1 MSPPICAAS
10 ASTTSVRPTEGHPV
24 VDRQKRA
31 TGKGNGKAPRVLFYG
46 HYDVQPVDPLDL
58 WKTPPFEPRI
68 ETLDGGR
75 KIIVARGACDD
86 KGQAMTFVE
95 ACRAFKAV
103 TGKLPLDITMMI
115 EGEEEC
121 GSKHLFGFVRDNA
134 AEFKRDLAL
143 VCDTGM
149 WDAQTP
155 SITTSL
161 RGLVY
166 EEVQAH
172 LRRPRPAFRPVR
184 RRGAQSDPRARR
196 HSCRRMHRP
205 DGSVAIPGFY
215 DGVRELPADIKADLA
230 GLGLTPEK
238 FLGPIGLKIPAG
250 EKDRML
256 IEQISTRP
264 TAEVNGII
272 GGYTGEG
279 AKTVIPGKAMA
290 KVSFRLVGAQDPEKI
305 RAAFREFVRA
315 RVPADCTVEFG
326 NFTCAPAFDVAFDNP
341 ALTKAR
347 AALAEE
353 WGKKAVT
360 VGAGGSIP
368 IVGDFKTVL
377 GMDTLMVGFA
387 LDDDRVHS
395 PNEKYDLKCFHKG
408 IRSWARILGGAGGM
422 SFESNGQAGE
432 EIMKFAFL
440 IAAAACASRS
450 AHSAASAAG
459 VDELYV
465 LDCGHLSAP
474 DQSRWSPGV
483 NVGVPIELIRQLL
496 SDPSRTGL
504 VPLGHRPARCAR
516 RDARRRDRSSE
527 RRPYSEAGQD
537 AGRPARRARREAR
550 RHQRHRHLA
559 HPSRPHRQCRGVSA
573 GHALRAEGRIRLAGA
588 KAARRALSPSIR

>member
-1 MSPPICAAS
+1 MTAMQSLPAVLDRIDRDLDASLDRLFSFLRIQSISTDPAYAAQCRT
-10 ASTTSVRPTEGHPV
+10 AADFVAADLKGLGFDASVRPTEGHPV
-24 VDRQKRA
+24 VIAKSA
-31 TGKGNGKAPRVLFYG
+31 EKTGNGAADGKAPRILFYG

-58 WKTPPFEPRI
+58 WKSPPFEPKI
-68 ETLDGGR
+68 ETLEGDR

-103 TGKLPLDITMMI
+103 TGKIPLDITMMI

-121 GSKHLFGFVRDNA
+121 GSKNLFGFVRANA
-134 AEFKRDLAL
+134 EELKRDLAL

-166 EEVQAH
+166 EEIRLTCADRDLH
-172 LRRPRPAFRPVR
+172 SGLFG
-184 RRGAQSDPRARR
+184 GAARNPI
-196 HSCRRMHRP
+196 HVLADILSALHKP

-215 DGVRELPADIKADLA
+215 DGVHDLPADIKADLSE
-230 GLGLTPEK
+230 LGLTPEK
-238 FLGPIGLKIPAG
+238 FLNPVGLKIPAG

-279 AKTVIPGKAMA
+279 AKTVIPGKASA

-305 RAAFREFVRA
+305 RAAFRDFVRA
-315 RVPADCTVEFG
+315 RLPQDCTVEFG
-326 NFTCAPAFDVAFDNP
+326 NFGCNPAIEVDFDNP
-341 ALTKAR
+341 ALHKAR
-347 AALAEE
+347 AALADE

-368 IVGDFKTVL
+368 IVGDFKSVL

-395 PNEKYDLKCFHKG
+395 PNEKYDLRCFHKG
-408 IRSWARILGGAGGM
+408 IRSWARI
-422 SFESNGQAGE
+422 
-432 EIMKFAFL
+432 
-440 IAAAACASRS
+440 IAS
-450 AHSAASAAG
+450 
-459 VDELYV
+459 
-465 LDCGHLSAP
+465 
-474 DQSRWSPGV
+474 
-483 NVGVPIELIRQLL
+483 
-496 SDPSRTGL
+496 
-504 VPLGHRPARCAR
+504 
-516 RDARRRDRSSE
+516 
-527 RRPYSEAGQD
+527 
-537 AGRPARRARREAR
+537 
-550 RHQRHRHLA
+550 
-559 HPSRPHRQCRGVSA
+559 
-573 GHALRAEGRIRLAGA
+573 LAG
-588 KAARRALSPSIR
+588 